1 MSGGLH
7 GSFIEAAADAGSD
20 EIGQGHVLEAA
31 GEGRFRVR
39 ILRAGLSVNRNFYP
53 DAALREAV
61 PLFEGA
67 RVIVKDDGEHLRSRG
82 RDPRA
87 VLGRVTGVTFVPGT
101 GGADSGALEAVFEA
115 IDPNDPMIV
124 RLREAAQR
132 QMLDLFGLSID
143 ARAKFTEARGI
154 RTVTKFMA
162 VNSVDLIVE
171 PGAGGRVLDV
181 LEAADN
187 INEDQMDRARIIALI
202 KKHRPAFLEGKDIDA
217 LTNDQLEAILAEAMG
232 VDDGDGEDDEEEGT
246 GTREAADAGT
256 GAGAGLT
263 REDLD
268 RSLRLIEARGLAR
281 ERVGRATMPDA
292 ARTRVLQTLE
302 ARGDWSETAVDAAI
316 RAEQE
321 YLRPFVE
328 SGRIAGLG
336 AVSRIQMGETR
347 GDKVRTMLEAFF
359 DPEHKDHRHARSF
372 RECYVAITGD
382 SRVTGRLRDCDQGLM
397 REALDST
404 SLSEVL
410 GDAIHRRLVAD
421 YRTPTVYD
429 VWRNLVTTAPVG
441 DFRKQ
446 ERTRFGGYGDIPIV
460 AEGGDY
466 QPVTSPDDESAEYA
480 VRKRGGTESITL
492 EMIKNDD
499 VGVVQ
504 RLPTRLS
511 RAAKRTLAKFVL
523 DFIRTNPV
531 IYDTK
536 ALFHVDHNNLST
548 AALSSAAVAA
558 MRLAMLKQTE
568 PGSGDTLGIAPK
580 YLWVPADL
588 EEAAADIFRRDTN
601 LDETFVQSLKPTIVP
616 VWYWTDASDWAMSAD
631 TADVPTIEVGFL
643 DGDEEPQLFVQDN
656 PSVGSM
662 FTSDKLTWK
671 IRHVYG
677 GNVVDFRGLAKSVVA

>member
-1 MSGGLH
+1 MSDLLH
-7 GSFIEAAADAGSD
+7 GSFLEAAGGDSST
-20 EIGQGHVLEAA
+20 ETGQGLVIEAA

-39 ILRAGLSVNRNFYP
+39 ILRAGLSINRNFYP

-87 VLGRVTGVTFVPGT
+87 VLGRVTGVTFVPGPT
-101 GGADSGALEAVFEA
+101 TDSGALEAVFEA
-115 IDPNDPMIV
+115 IDPADPMIV

-132 QMLDLFGLSID
+132 SMLDLFGLSID

-154 RTVTKFMA
+154 RTVTRFTA

-187 INEDQMDRARIIALI
+187 TREDHMDRARIIALI
-202 KKHRPAFLEGKDIDA
+202 KKHRPGFLEGKDIDA
-217 LTNDQLEAILAEAMG
+217 LTNDDLEALLAEAMG
-232 VDDGDGEDDEEEGT
+232 AENGDGEDDQGGAEAGA
-246 GTREAADAGT
+246 REAAGDRADAP
-256 GAGAGLT
+256 LT

-268 RSLRLIEARGLAR
+268 RTMRTLEARGAAR
-281 ERVGRATMPDA
+281 ERVSRATLPDA
-292 ARTRVLQTLE
+292 ARTRVLAALE
-302 ARGDWSETAVDAAI
+302 ARGDWSNTAVDAAI

-328 SGRIAGLG
+328 AGRVAGLG
-336 AVSRIQMGETR
+336 AISRIEMGETR
-347 GDKVRTMLEAFF
+347 SEKVRTMLEAFF
-359 DPEHKDHRHARSF
+359 DPGHRDHRHARSF
-372 RECYVAITGD
+372 RECYATITGD
-382 SRVTGRLRDCDQGLM
+382 HRVTGLLRNCDQGLM

-404 SLSEVL
+404 SFSEVL

-421 YRTPTVYD
+421 YRTGTVYD
-429 VWRNLVTTAPVG
+429 IWRNLVTTAPVG

-460 AEGGDY
+460 AEGADY

-480 VRKRGGTESITL
+480 VRKRGGIESITL

-499 VGVVQ
+499 VGVIQ
-504 RLPTRLS
+504 RLPTRMS

-523 DFIRTNPV
+523 DFIRTNPT
-531 IYDTK
+531 IYDSK
-536 ALFHVDHNNLST
+536 ALFHADHHNLAT

-568 PGSGDTLGIAPK
+568 PGSGDALGIAPK

-588 EEAAADIFRRDTN
+588 EEAATDIFKRDTN

-616 VWYWTDASDWAMSAD
+616 VWYWTDANDWAMSAD
-631 TADVPTIEVGFL
+631 TADLPTIEVGFL

-662 FTSDKLTWK
+662 FSSDKLTWK
-671 IRHVYG
+671 MRHVYG